1 MSHVKRTRVPV
12 LDFEVLHA
20 AFEATAQFS
29 ELSDDLVAKCVGY
42 LHVRNWPRVGT
53 NSKLGARALRLA
65 FVEQA
70 RRAG

>member
-1 MSHVKRTRVPV
+1 VIVC
-12 LDFEVLHA
+12 DFLPST
-20 AFEATAQFS
+20 ATAQFS

>member
-1 MSHVKRTRVPV
+1 MSRVKRTGTRDC
-12 LDFEVLHA
+12 LA
-20 AFEATAQFS
+20 TATAQFS
-29 ELSDDLVAKCVGY
+29 ELSDDLVAKCVDY

>member
-1 MSHVKRTRVPV
+1 MSHVKRTGTRDCLRLLPST
-12 LDFEVLHA
+12 
-20 AFEATAQFS
+20 TAQFS

>member
-1 MSHVKRTRVPV
+1 LPSS
-12 LDFEVLHA
+12 DGA
-20 AFEATAQFS
+20 FS